1 MDTVFA
7 LLDVVGHEG
16 IEKLE
21 ETLAGF
27 NQWRSLKI
35 DPIEGKNPSCHS
47 SPEKRTHAY
56 MSHESYKGSTK
67 GIYTTHHM

>member
-27 NQWRSLKI
+27 NQMAFFK
-35 DPIEGKNPSCHS
+35 D
-47 SPEKRTHAY
+47 
-56 MSHESYKGSTK
+56 
-67 GIYTTHHM
+67 